1 MKECRY
7 AVASKLKEIIDEV
20 NCMGITKHLQEEEK
34 KKNGEEIE

>member
-34 KKNGEEIE
+34 GKGKIE